1 MIMECTQSRSRL
13 HPYLDH
19 ELDAAGMLEIE
30 RHLGGCAACR
40 ALFAGHAALQAGT
53 RQNAQYFRAPAGLAG
68 RIRARIDPAP
78 ARRAFAS
85 FGQRWHPG
93 RWLPLGAAI
102 AATALVTWT
111 AAIQYAALSPDE
123 TVAEQVINGH
133 ARSIVSARLVDVASS
148 DHHTV
153 KPWLSSKLDFSP
165 PVTDLVGAGFPLV
178 GGRLDYV
185 DKRTV
190 ATLVYRHREHVIDL
204 FIWPDAAAR
213 AQREPQELSRNG
225 YNILHWSEGGMAFWA
240 ISDLNAFE
248 LKTFA
253 EAYASAK

>member
-1 MIMECTQSRSRL
+1 MECTDSRSRL
-13 HPYLDH
+13 HPYLDQ
-19 ELDAAGMLEIE
+19 ELDAAGILEIE
-30 RHLGGCAACR
+30 RHLAGCTACR
-40 ALFAGHAALQAGT
+40 TLFAEHAALQAGT
-53 RQNAQYFRAPAGLAG
+53 RQNAQYFRAPAGLA
-68 RIRARIDPAP
+68 RSIRARIDPAP
-78 ARRAFAS
+78 APAYRALARLR
-85 FGQRWHPG
+85 QWWQPG

-111 AAIQYAALSPDE
+111 AAIQYASLSPDE

-148 DHHTV
+148 DQHTV

-204 FIWPDAAAR
+204 FVWPDAGAR
-213 AQREPQELSRNG
+213 TQRAPQELSRNG

-248 LKTFA
+248 LKTFVD
-253 EAYASAK
+253 AYASVR